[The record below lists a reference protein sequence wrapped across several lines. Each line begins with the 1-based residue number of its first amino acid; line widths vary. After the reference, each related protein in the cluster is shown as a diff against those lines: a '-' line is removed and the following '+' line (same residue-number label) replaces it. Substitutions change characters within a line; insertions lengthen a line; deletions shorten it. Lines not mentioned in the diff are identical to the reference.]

1 MTEALPKTWTVLE
14 VLRWTTAHFRD
25 KGVSEPRASAE
36 VLLAHTLGASRLDLY
51 LRYDQPLAAAELAR
65 FKALLRRR
73 LQGEPTAY
81 LTGHKEF
88 WSLDFLVTPAVLIPR
103 PETEGLVAAALA
115 AARQPGGWGQ
125 GPPPHAF
132 ALAEPSA
139 PPPIQEAEQLPT
151 DDIFYRKPKTEN
163 RKPILGLEVGVGSG
177 AVLVALARELPES
190 RWLGVDISAAALAL
204 AGENARRHGVA
215 QRLRLVRADLLSAI
229 KPRAAFDLLVA
240 NLPYVPRR
248 EWEKLPKDVRD
259 FEPRQ
264 ALLGGEDGLDLV
276 RRLIAAAPPY
286 LAPGAWL
293 LLEVGHDQAAQVM
306 GLLAATHA
314 FADASALKDYH
325 GIPRVVQSRLK

>member
-1 MTEALPKTWTVLE
+1 
-14 VLRWTTAHFRD
+14 
-25 KGVSEPRASAE
+25 
-36 VLLAHTLGASRLDLY
+36 
-51 LRYDQPLAAAELAR
+51 
-65 FKALLRRR
+65 
-73 LQGEPTAY
+73 
-81 LTGHKEF
+81 
-88 WSLDFLVTPAVLIPR
+88 
-103 PETEGLVAAALA
+103 
-115 AARQPGGWGQ
+115 
-125 GPPPHAF
+125 
-132 ALAEPSA
+132 
-139 PPPIQEAEQLPT
+139 
-151 DDIFYRKPKTEN
+151 
-163 RKPILGLEVGVGSG
+163 VGSG

-190 RWLGVDISAAALAL
+190 CWLGVDISAAALAL

-325 GIPRVVQSRLK
+325 GIPRVVQARLK